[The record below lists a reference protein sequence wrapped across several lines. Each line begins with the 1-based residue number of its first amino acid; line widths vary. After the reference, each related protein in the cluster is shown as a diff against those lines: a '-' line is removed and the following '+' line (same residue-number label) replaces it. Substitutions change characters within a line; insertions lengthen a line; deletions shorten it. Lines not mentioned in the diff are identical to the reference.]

1 MRLFMQMD
9 SLLLISAGAEQFM
22 SCFLNGEKY
31 FMNQE
36 EKCSPKLASINNSF
50 YSWLF
55 MEG

>member
-1 MRLFMQMD
+1 MN
-9 SLLLISAGAEQFM
+9 
-22 SCFLNGEKY
+22 CFLNGEKY

-55 MEG
+55 MEGWKRDDRTPWDGSWGQG